1 VKVLAIEKERPGIN
15 PEDFK
20 PCLEEEALQ
29 IWNLQQRDFVREV
42 YFREDQSSAVLILE
56 CDSIQQANEVLT
68 ELPLVKNRLIEFEV
82 IPLKP
87 YPGFARLFS

>member
-1 VKVLAIEKERPGIN
+1 MKVLAIEKERPGIN

-20 PCLEEEALQ
+20 PYLEEEALQ

-87 YPGFARLFS
+87 YPGYARLFS

>member
-1 VKVLAIEKERPGIN
+1 MRVLAIEKERPAIN

-20 PCLEEEALQ
+20 QYLEEEALQ
-29 IWNLQQRDFVREV
+29 IWKLQQRDFVREV